1 LNRHCC
7 TLGGIDYLNKNRSVG
22 EAHLQTSAMNN
33 RDQIANDLVRFT
45 LNNRLYF
52 DQFPQHKKANGQ

>member
-1 LNRHCC
+1 VL
-7 TLGGIDYLNKNRSVG
+7 VG

-33 RDQIANDLVRFT
+33 RDQIANNLVLFT

-52 DQFPQHKKANGQ
+52 DQFPQHKKTNGQWSRVSLAARYSIL

>member
-1 LNRHCC
+1 MIIKIKTEVL
-7 TLGGIDYLNKNRSVG
+7 VG

-33 RDQIANDLVRFT
+33 RDQIANNLARFT

-52 DQFPQHKKANGQ
+52 DQSPQHKKANGQ

>member
-1 LNRHCC
+1 VL
-7 TLGGIDYLNKNRSVG
+7 VG

-33 RDQIANDLVRFT
+33 RDQIANNLVRFT

-52 DQFPQHKKANGQ
+52 DQFPQHKKTNGQ

>member
-1 LNRHCC
+1 VL
-7 TLGGIDYLNKNRSVG
+7 VG

-33 RDQIANDLVRFT
+33 RDQIANNLVRFT

-52 DQFPQHKKANGQ
+52 DQFPQQKKPTANEHEYHWPLGIAY

>member
-1 LNRHCC
+1 MVVLIIKIK
-7 TLGGIDYLNKNRSVG
+7 TEVLVG

-33 RDQIANDLVRFT
+33 RDQIANNLARFT

-52 DQFPQHKKANGQ
+52 DQSPQHKKANGQ